1 MSYMYRTLCTSNIRL
16 LTLLPGCV
24 HDKINITLELVELT
38 PGDKPNYEALSYT
51 WGSSGADTELHV
63 FQDGESKT
71 LTITQNLAIALQ
83 HLRNEHQSRR
93 LWIDAVCINQEDVG
107 ERNSQV
113 ARMADIF
120 RSAAKV
126 IVWLGPESEQSALA
140 LHGIDE
146 LASKIHVDWE
156 SYSIQPSSNNP
167 TDGQWADVGKDV
179 IFDDITYASI
189 VRLLNR
195 PWFERLWVWQEVFL
209 AEDRADLVC
218 GHECIEWTSFR
229 KAILLLYRRR
239 KPNNIDKLTESVT
252 RAFQIANSSDQPG
265 LMTILRRTKGCKC
278 TDQRDRIYAIL
289 NLVKM
294 QERVH
299 IRPDYSK
306 STREVFEEVVLKSIF
321 EAGRLSV
328 ITACEIH
335 TTKLVELPSWVP
347 DWTNARLCNPIWNP
361 KACHNSFAH
370 VQHEGNGVLK
380 AVGVE
385 AATVKATFATQLNNA
400 STPES
405 NVTAGAVRCLY
416 ALCDGTEYVRGES
429 MAEALCRT
437 LCANAFSERYEPP
450 DPNHLEFQLTLG
462 NFLKMT
468 ESPSEPSKQT
478 LLDSLPYLD
487 GAYAAMFGRVFF
499 TTEAGFI
506 GLAPKAARK
515 GDQVHILL
523 GCQSPM
529 LLRPEDTSTF
539 SVIGECYIHGLM
551 DGEAFLGPLPRN
563 WKRVL
568 RFDRDSQSLWDT
580 FVDRGAGLLQI
591 EDPRLGPLSS
601 EWRIVGHPLEH
612 LYCKYQEEATG
623 AASMFDPRM
632 LPDSLRNLGAD
643 LREIRLR

>member
-1 MSYMYRTLCTSNIRL
+1 MSYVYRTLCTSNIRL

-24 HDKINITLELVELT
+24 DDKINVILESVELT
-38 PGDKPNYEALSYT
+38 SDDIPNYEALSYT
-51 WGSSGADTELHV
+51 WGTSGADTELHV
-63 FQDGESKT
+63 IQNGEFKS
-71 LTITQNLAIALQ
+71 LAITQNLATALQ
-83 HLRNEHQSRR
+83 HLRNKHQSRR

-113 ARMADIF
+113 ARIADIF

-126 IVWLGPESEQSALA
+126 IIWLGPESEQSALA
-140 LHGIDE
+140 LHEIDE

-156 SYSIQPSSNNP
+156 SYSIQPSSKDT
-167 TDGQWADVGKDV
+167 TDAQWVDLGKDA
-179 IFDDITYASI
+179 IFNDMTYTSI
-189 VRLLNR
+189 VHLLNR

-218 GHECIEWTSFR
+218 GHECIKWTSFR
-229 KAILLLYRRR
+229 KAILFLYRRR
-239 KPNNIDKLTESVT
+239 KPNNIDKLRESVA
-252 RAFQIANSSDQPG
+252 RAFQIANSSDQPS

-294 QERVH
+294 QERAD

-306 STREVFEEVVLKSIF
+306 STREVFEEVVLKTIF
-321 EAGRLSV
+321 ELGRLSI
-328 ITACEIH
+328 ITACEIN
-335 TTKLVELPSWVP
+335 TTKLVDLPSWVP
-347 DWTNARLCNPIWNP
+347 DWTTARLCNPIWNP
-361 KACHNSFAH
+361 KACYNSFAH
-370 VQHEGNGVLK
+370 VQHEGNGDLK

-385 AATVKATFATQLNNA
+385 AATVKATSATQLDNA

-405 NVTAGAVRCLY
+405 KVTAGAVKCLY
-416 ALCDGTEYVRGES
+416 ALCDTTEYVWGEN

-450 DPNHLEFQLTLG
+450 DPNHLDFQLTLET
-462 NFLKMT
+462 FTKMT
-468 ESPSEPSKQT
+468 ESSSEPSKNT
-478 LLDSLPYLD
+478 LLGSLPYLD
-487 GAYAAMFGRVFF
+487 GVYTAMLGRVFF

-529 LLRPEDTSTF
+529 LLRPEDTGTF
-539 SVIGECYIHGLM
+539 SVVGECYIHGLM
-551 DGEAFLGPLPRN
+551 DGEAFLGPFPRN

-568 RFDRDSQSLWDT
+568 RTDRDSQSLWDA
-580 FVDRGAGLLQI
+580 FVDREAGLLQI
-591 EDPRLGPLSS
+591 EDPRLGPLPSG
-601 EWRIVGHPLEH
+601 WRIVGHSLER
-612 LYCKYQEEATG
+612 LYCNYQEEATG
-623 AASMFDPRM
+623 VASMFDPRM
-632 LPDSLRNLGAD
+632 LSGSLRNLGAD

>member
-1 MSYMYRTLCTSNIRL
+1 MSYVYRTLCTSNIRL

-24 HDKINITLELVELT
+24 DNNINIILESVELT
-38 PGDKPNYEALSYT
+38 SSDKPNYEALSYT
-51 WGSSGADTELHV
+51 WGTSAADTELHV
-63 FQDGESKT
+63 IQDNEFKS
-71 LTITQNLAIALQ
+71 LTVTKSLATALQ
-83 HLRNEHQSRR
+83 HLRNEHHSQRF
-93 LWIDAVCINQEDVG
+93 WIDAVCINQEDTG
-107 ERNSQV
+107 ERSSQV

-126 IVWLGPESEQSALA
+126 IIWLGPESEQSALA
-140 LHGIDE
+140 LHEIDE

-156 SYSIQPSSNNP
+156 FYSIQPSSKDT
-167 TDGQWADVGKDV
+167 TDGQWADLGKDA
-179 IFDDITYASI
+179 IFDDLTYASI
-189 VRLLNR
+189 ARLLNR

-218 GHECIEWTSFR
+218 GRESIKWTSFR
-229 KAILLLYRRR
+229 KAILFLYRRR

-252 RAFQIANSSDQPG
+252 RAFQIANSSDYPS
-265 LMTILRRTKGCKC
+265 LMTTLRRTKGCKC
-278 TDQRDRIYAIL
+278 TDRRDRIFAIL
-289 NLVKM
+289 NLVQM

-306 STREVFEEVVLKSIF
+306 STRDVFEEVVLNTIF
-321 EAGRLSV
+321 ELGRLSI

-335 TTKLVELPSWVP
+335 TNKLVDLPSWVP

-361 KACHNSFAH
+361 KACYNSFAH
-370 VQHEGNGVLK
+370 VQYEGNGVLK
-380 AVGVE
+380 AIGVE
-385 AATVKATFATQLNNA
+385 AATVKATFATQLDNA

-405 NVTAGAVRCLY
+405 KVTAGAVICLY
-416 ALCDGTEYVRGES
+416 ALCDNTEYVWGES
-429 MAEALCRT
+429 MAEVVCRT

-450 DPNHLEFQLTLG
+450 DPNHLDFQLTLE

-468 ESPSEPSKQT
+468 ESPSEPSEHT

-487 GAYAAMFGRVFF
+487 GVYVAMVGRVFF

-523 GCQSPM
+523 GCQSPT

-539 SVIGECYIHGLM
+539 SVVGECYIHGLM

-568 RFDRDSQSLWDT
+568 RADRGSQYLWDT
-580 FVDRGAGLLQI
+580 FVDREAGLLQI
-591 EDPRLGPLSS
+591 EDPRLGPLPSG
-601 EWRIVGHPLEH
+601 WRIIGHSLEH

-632 LPDSLRNLGAD
+632 LPDTLRDSGAD
-643 LREIRLR
+643 LREIKLR